1 MKMHFIHYWLI
12 SIIIMFS
19 SPLLFSQETGNQSQG
34 GKSTSGGKTFEEEVK
49 GKFKGKIEEAKPE
62 TKLKFDIFEIIESYA
77 GEKGFIY
84 DKELIKN
91 SDIASTPLPT
101 LASDQLYHPWLS
113 GINRGEIAL
122 FHPLYGHNVAEWEL
136 VITDAGGT
144 IFKTF
149 AGKGKPPKKIYWDG
163 RGENDKMIDV
173 GSTYTYYATAVDKLG
188 NRSRV
193 MGKEIRVQGIL
204 YKENIDWIIRLD
216 GREVF
221 EPGKPEIRKGAMNLL
236 TETCDIVRK
245 KFIRRISVKAY
256 STNETLSQ
264 KRANNIAKVLSDKI
278 ILPKGVVI
286 HTAGYAVV
294 GKVKTNRVDI
304 LVR

>member
-1 MKMHFIHYWLI
+1 MKDKIILYLSLFFSI
-12 SIIIMFS
+12 S
-19 SPLLFSQETGNQSQG
+19 LLFSPLWAQEGEEG
-34 GKSTSGGKTFEEEVK
+34 GGGRTFEEEVK
-49 GKFKGKIEEAKPE
+49 GEYKGRIDEMKPVV
-62 TKLKFDIFEIIESYA
+62 KLEFDIFEIIESYA

-84 DKELIKN
+84 DKELIRN

-101 LASDQLYHPWLS
+101 LASDQLYHPWLA
-113 GINRGEIAL
+113 GINREEIAL
-122 FHPLYGHNVAEWEL
+122 FHPLYGHDVAEWEFT
-136 VITDAGGT
+136 ITDAAGT
-144 IFKTF
+144 VFKTF
-149 AGKGKPPKKIYWDG
+149 SKKGKPPKKIFWDG
-163 RGENDKMIDV
+163 RGEQDKMIDV
-173 GSTYTYYATAVDKLG
+173 GASYSYFATAVDKLG

-204 YKENIDWIIRLD
+204 YKEHLDWVIRLD

-221 EPGKPEIRKGAMNLL
+221 EPGKADIRDRAMNLL
-236 TETCDIVRK
+236 VEASDIIRK

-256 STNETLSQ
+256 STDETLSQ
-264 KRANNIAKVLSDKI
+264 KRANNIARVINDKI
-278 ILPKGVVI
+278 ILPQGVVI

>member
-1 MKMHFIHYWLI
+1 MKKAPIY
-12 SIIIMFS
+12 
-19 SPLLFSQETGNQSQG
+19 LLMLLMSFFLNSLVFAQG
-34 GKSTSGGKTFEEEVK
+34 EEGSGQGEKSGSGRTFEEEVK
-49 GKFKGKIEEAKPE
+49 GKFTGTIDELKPQ
-62 TKLKFDIFEIIESYA
+62 TQLKFDIFEIIESYA

-101 LASDQLYHPWLS
+101 LASDQLYHPWLT

-122 FHPLYGHNVAEWEL
+122 FHPLYGHDVAEWEL
-136 VITDAGGT
+136 VITDAAGT
-144 IFKTF
+144 VFKTF
-149 AGKGKPPKKIYWDG
+149 AGKGGPPMKLFWSG
-163 RGENDKMIDV
+163 RGEKDKMIDV
-173 GSTYTYYATAVDKLG
+173 GSSYAYYATAVDKLG

-221 EPGKPEIRKGAMNLL
+221 EPGKSDVRKSAMNLL
-236 TETCDIVRK
+236 TESCDIVRK
-245 KFIRRISVKAY
+245 RFIRRISVKAY
-256 STNETLSQ
+256 STDETMSQ
-264 KRANNIAKVLSDKI
+264 KRANNIAKILSDKI

-294 GKVKTNRVDI
+294 GKVKTDRVDI